1 MGFVQFTNEETEVSA
16 EQTPCMQKN
25 AYLKEENTYRKVNLK
40 IL

>member
-16 EQTPCMQKN
+16 EQTPCMRKN
-25 AYLKEENTYRKVNLK
+25 AYLKENTYRKVDLK